1 MVQERQAWV
10 RVMESSE
17 STWSFPEGSEDRK
30 VICCL
35 SFVSRP
41 LDKDLG
47 DIICFSGDS
56 RKQMGER
63 EVDRME
69 ISGESVC

>member
-17 STWSFPEGSEDRK
+17 STGSFPDGSEDRK

>member
-35 SFVSRP
+35 SFISRP

>member
-35 SFVSRP
+35 SFISRP

-69 ISGESVC
+69 ISGESVG

>member
-30 VICCL
+30 VIWCL
-35 SFVSRP
+35 SFISRP